1 MTRFANI
8 VLDGRSGIGAVDRD
22 SVVPMWDAAPEL
34 AGATLAQALAT
45 HGAAALADLADAC
58 PVRVPAS
65 RVAWRPPMDAASKII
80 CVGLNFRDHA
90 AEAKLL
96 IPAHPSL
103 FVRFA
108 SSLVGHEEP
117 IIAPNVSE
125 QFDYEGELVAVIGR
139 AGRRIPEHA
148 AMDHVLGYTIMAE
161 NSVRDWQRHASQATA
176 GKNFAASG
184 AVGPWCVTRDVFAPD
199 TTFRIITRVNGTVV
213 QDGDTAQFIFSLP
226 HVVAYVSTFTELLP
240 GDLIALGTPSGVG
253 MARTPPLWLR
263 PGDLLEVEVSGIG
276 TLRNR
281 VVSDPAAGPVADTA
295 QPERSQGQ

>member
-1 MTRFANI
+1 MMRAAVMYAPGDI
-8 VLDGRSGIGAVDRD
+8 RVEDRPKPSAGQDEVLLKVAACGVCGSDIPRMLTKGAHRM
-22 SVVPMWDAAPEL
+22 P
-34 AGATLAQALAT
+34 
-45 HGAAALADLADAC
+45 
-58 PVRVPAS
+58 
-65 RVAWRPPMDAASKII
+65 II
-80 CVGLNFRDHA
+80 C
-90 AEAKLL
+90 
-96 IPAHPSL
+96 
-103 FVRFA
+103 
-108 SSLVGHEEP
+108 GHEFSGHIVELG
-117 IIAPNVSE
+117 ANVRG
-125 QFDYEGELVAVIGR
+125 FGEGELVAVIGR